1 MSKQRTHWEEIFS
14 CYETSGLTQSAFCKQ
29 NNLSINQ
36 FRYRWESRNKGLKT
50 HASPSSS
57 FESVSVTSTPAIP
70 LTTSTINLSI
80 YLPNQIRC
88 DMTMDLNGFS
98 PLLTQLV
105 QLC

>member
-1 MSKQRTHWEEIFS
+1 MSKQKTHWDDIFS
-14 CYETSGLTQSAFCKQ
+14 RYKASGLTQSTFCKQ

-36 FRYRWESRNKGLKT
+36 FRYRWESRNKELKT
-50 HASPSSS
+50 QTLPSS
-57 FESVSVTSTPAIP
+57 FESVSVLSTPAIP
-70 LTTSTINLSI
+70 LITSTINLSI

-88 DMTMDLNGFS
+88 DVTTDLNGFS

>member
-1 MSKQRTHWEEIFS
+1 MSKQRAHWEEIFS
-14 CYETSGLTQSAFCKQ
+14 RYKASGLSQSTFCKQ

-50 HASPSSS
+50 QASSL
-57 FESVSVTSTPAIP
+57 FESVSVMSKPAIP
-70 LTTSTINLSI
+70 LIPSTINLSI

-88 DMTMDLNGFS
+88 DMTTDLNGFS

>member
-14 CYETSGLTQSAFCKQ
+14 CYEASGLTQSTFCKQ

-50 HASPSSS
+50 QSSSS
-57 FESVSVTSTPAIP
+57 FESVSVISTPAIP
-70 LTTSTINLSI
+70 LITSTINLSI
-80 YLPNQIRC
+80 YLPNQIRF
-88 DMTMDLNGFS
+88 DVTTDLNGFS